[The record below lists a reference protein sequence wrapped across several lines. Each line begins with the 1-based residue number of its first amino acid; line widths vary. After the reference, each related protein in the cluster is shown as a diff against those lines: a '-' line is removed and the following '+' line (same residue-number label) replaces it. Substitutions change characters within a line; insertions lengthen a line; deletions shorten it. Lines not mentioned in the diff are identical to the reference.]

1 MKHWLVLLLLA
12 GGLLPAC
19 RDSGRTPTA
28 AEIRA
33 IDLKRGNLALCGPA
47 DRQLGSATF
56 ATSCGQAVQADFNLG
71 LALLHSFEYDEAEKV
86 FAGIIA
92 REPGC
97 AMAYWGVA
105 MSSYH
110 PLWTPPTPP
119 ELTKGARAIA
129 LARRLSGKSSREAA
143 YIEALAA
150 FYQDWPSTD
159 HRSRSR
165 RFEQAM
171 ARVHADFPQ
180 DREAAVFYALALN
193 AAADP
198 ADKTYRQQKKAG
210 ALLQALYPGQ
220 PNHPGIVH
228 YLIHTYDYP
237 ELAALGLPAARQYA
251 AVAPSSAHAL
261 HMPSH
266 IFTRLGLWSDCIASN
281 LAATT
286 AARCY
291 AESAGI
297 QGHWDEE
304 LHGLDYL
311 AYAYLQR
318 GDNRQARDQWRYLDT
333 LQRVEPVNF
342 KVAYA
347 LAAVPARYV
356 LENRLWAEATRLPL
370 RSRHLSW
377 EQYPWQAAIVR
388 FARGLGYARLGQP
401 DSARREL
408 AELARLHGVL
418 LAQQD
423 QYKADQ
429 VQIQRHAATAWLRL
443 AEGQPAQALA
453 LMQQAADLEDRT
465 EKHPVTPG
473 EVLPA
478 RELLADMLLELNRP
492 DEALQAY
499 QADLR
504 QHPNRFNGLYGAALA
519 AERAGQPDQARRYYQ
534 QLTEVANAPG
544 ANRPELAAARAFLAK
559 RRAQA
564 I

>member
-1 MKHWLVLLLLA
+1 MLLLLA
-12 GGLLPAC
+12 GAC
-19 RDSGRTPTA
+19 HDTSRTPSA
-28 AEIRA
+28 AEISA
-33 IDLKRGNLALCGPA
+33 IDLKRGNLTLCGPA
-47 DRQLGSATF
+47 DQQLGAATF
-56 ATSCGQAVQADFNLG
+56 ETSCGAGVRKDFNLG

-105 MSSYH
+105 MCHYH
-110 PLWTPPTPP
+110 PLWTPPTPT
-119 ELTKGARAIA
+119 ELAKGTQAMA
-129 LARRLSGKSSREAA
+129 LAQRLPRKSAQEAA
-143 YIEALAA
+143 YIGATAA
-150 FYQDWPSTD
+150 FYADWKQHD
-159 HRSRSR
+159 HRTRTLW
-165 RFEQAM
+165 FEQAM

-180 DREAAVFYALALN
+180 DREATIFYALALN

-198 ADKTYRQQKKAG
+198 ADKSFRKQKQAG
-210 ALLQALYPGQ
+210 ALLQALYPNE

-237 ELAALGLPAARQYA
+237 ELAALGLPAARRYA

-281 LAATT
+281 LAATS

-291 AESAGI
+291 AESAGLK
-297 QGHWDEE
+297 GHWDEE

-311 AYAYLQR
+311 TYAYLQQ
-318 GDNRQARDQWRYLDT
+318 GDNQQALAQWRYLDT
-333 LQRVEPVNF
+333 LRAVTPVNF

-347 LAAVPARYV
+347 YAAIPARYV
-356 LENRLWAEATRLPL
+356 LENKQWAQATRLAPHPPGL
-370 RSRHLSW
+370 DW
-377 EQYPWQAAIVR
+377 EQYPWQAAIVH
-388 FARGLGYARLGQP
+388 FARALGFARLGQP
-401 DSARREL
+401 DSAGREL
-408 AELARLHGVL
+408 AELSRLHRVL
-418 LAQQD
+418 LAQED
-423 QYKADQ
+423 TYKANQ
-429 VQIQRHAATAWLRL
+429 VQIQLLAATAWQRL
-443 AEGQPAQALA
+443 AEGQPAAALP
-453 LMQQAADLEDRT
+453 LMEQAAELEART
-465 EKHPVTPG
+465 EKHPVTPC

-492 DEALQAY
+492 DEALQSY

-504 QHPNRFNGLYGAALA
+504 HHPNRFNGLYGAALA
-519 AERAGQPDQARRYYQ
+519 AERTGQPDQARRYYQ

-559 RRAQA
+559 RRAPV